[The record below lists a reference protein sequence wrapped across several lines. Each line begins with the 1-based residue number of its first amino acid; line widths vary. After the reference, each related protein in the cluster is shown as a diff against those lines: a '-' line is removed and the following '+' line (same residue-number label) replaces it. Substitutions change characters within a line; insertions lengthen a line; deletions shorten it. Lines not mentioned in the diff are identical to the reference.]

1 MKKCIESQ
9 CIGRGTFLSIKRA
22 TRLLGVSSS
31 GFYQWLESDPAYRFG
46 VAHSDQYILAQS
58 KSVIADNKEAK
69 CGLGLLNIYQALR
82 NKGISISVPRLR
94 HILRTHGIF
103 HRWHRKFVKTTD
115 SDHNLARFPNLIERR
130 FDEFGVNEAW
140 CGDITYIPTEEGW
153 LYLASV
159 IDLKTRRLVGYC
171 FSNRMSADIVIKAL
185 EMAYKAE
192 KPTAGCIFHSDQGSQ
207 YCSHAFQALL
217 NRYGFRCSMSERG
230 QCWDNAPAESFWA
243 TLKRECMPWNGCFVS
258 RLGAQREIVSWIRY
272 YNGKRPH
279 SKLDGK
285 SPMAYLV
292 GLLVH

>member
-1 MKKCIESQ
+1 M
-9 CIGRGTFLSIKRA
+9 SIKRA

-58 KSVIADNKEAK
+58 KAVIATNKEAK
-69 CGLGLLNIYQALR
+69 CGLGLLNIYQNLR
-82 NKGISISVPRLR
+82 DQGISISVPRLR

-115 SDHNLARFPNLIERR
+115 SDHRLPRFPNLIERR

-185 EMAYKAE
+185 EMAIKAE
-192 KPTAGCIFHSDQGSQ
+192 KPAPGCIFHSDQGSQ
-207 YCSHAFQALL
+207 YCSNAFQAVL
-217 NRYGFRCSMSERG
+217 NKHGFRCSMSERG
-230 QCWDNAPAESFWA
+230 QCWDNAPAEAFWA
-243 TLKRECMPWNGCFVS
+243 TLKRECLPWNECFSS
-258 RLGAQREIVSWIRY
+258 RLEAQREIVSWIRY

-279 SKLDGK
+279 SKLGGK

-292 GLLVH
+292 GLFAH